1 MQVNYQTESDIKPNK
16 VLIENIL
23 NGKCDIVFNDDIK
36 ESEESVIDEHGETSK
51 RIKYTFN
58 SYRIQTNY
66 RESLE
71 TELKNDNNIE
81 IWLSKLRKDYYNQKA
96 QEVRKKRNELLKETD
111 AEMCLDRM
119 GLKIPEGSTFSSWIT
134 FFKDLGKAISG
145 DMAKYRQEL
154 RDITK
159 QAGFPYNVVFPVNPS
174 TKEESE
180 EQ

>member
-1 MQVNYQTESDIKPNK
+1 MIFFIIFFFIS
-16 VLIENIL
+16 
-23 NGKCDIVFNDDIK
+23 F
-36 ESEESVIDEHGETSK
+36 
-51 RIKYTFN
+51 
-58 SYRIQTNY
+58 
-66 RESLE
+66 
-71 TELKNDNNIE
+71 
-81 IWLSKLRKDYYNQKA
+81 KD
-96 QEVRKKRNELLKETD
+96 T
-111 AEMCLDRM
+111 
-119 GLKIPEGSTFSSWIT
+119 STFSSWIT

>member
-23 NGKCDIVFNDDIK
+23 NGKCDIVFNDDSSLHDVTPHCK
-36 ESEESVIDEHGETSK
+36 SK

-81 IWLSKLRKDYYNQKA
+81 IWLSKLRNDYYNQKA
-96 QEVRKKRNELLKETD
+96 QEVREKRNELLKETD

>member
-36 ESEESVIDEHGETSK
+36 ESKESVIDEHGETSK

-81 IWLSKLRKDYYNQKA
+81 IWLSKLRNDYYNQKA
-96 QEVRKKRNELLKETD
+96 QEVREKRNELLKETD

-134 FFKDLGKAISG
+134 FFKDLGKTISG